1 MIIRVLIGIVTAA
14 IVTAGVIFV
23 GATEESQ
30 AVGGPQKGSQVF
42 RQCLACHSV
51 EPGRHLTGPS
61 LANIWGRKA
70 GTAKGFYRY
79 SKALKNANITW
90 NAETLDAWL
99 KDPSAFIPN
108 NSMGFAGIENAQARQ
123 DLIAFLEIATS
134 SEHVQED
141 GEGQGRGMMG
151 QTMSPPM
158 LNLKD
163 TAPKQ
168 QVTAIRYC
176 GDAYFVT
183 LATGKTFTFWEFNL
197 RFKTDSS
204 KDGPPMGQPAIVRAS
219 MMGDRAFVV
228 FSAPEEISTFV
239 KKECQ
244 NAQ

>member
-1 MIIRVLIGIVTAA
+1 MMIRALIGITTAA
-14 IVTAGVIFV
+14 VVFA
-23 GATEESQ
+23 GATEDSQ
-30 AVGGPQKGSQVF
+30 ATGDSQKGSQVF

-61 LANIWGRKA
+61 LGNIWGRKA
-70 GTAKGFYRY
+70 GTAKEFYRY
-79 SKALKNANITW
+79 SKALKSADITW

-108 NSMGFAGIENAQARQ
+108 NSMGFAGIESAQARQ

-151 QTMSPPM
+151 QMMSRPT

-163 TAPKQ
+163 TVPKQ
-168 QVTAIRYC
+168 QVSAIRYC

-204 KDGPPMGQPAIVRAS
+204 KDGPPKGKPAIVRAG
-219 MMGDRAFVV
+219 MQGDRAFVV
-228 FSAPEEISTFV
+228 FAGPAEIGTFI
-239 KKECQ
+239 KKQC
-244 NAQ
+244 